1 MILTSV
7 DYFNI
12 PGQSSLSIMSSSAWL
27 LSSLGDKIVLA
38 SSVLNVGLVVSRVYE
53 AGSLST
59 ILFGTA

>member
-1 MILTSV
+1 MISTSV

-38 SSVLNVGLVVSRVYE
+38 SSVLNGGLVVSRIYE
-53 AGSLST
+53 AGTLS
-59 ILFGTA
+59 ILLFGAA